1 MLFFKQKGD
10 ALDFYFELSLNKN
23 IKIMQRIHRIRH
35 KSSTKSHFCFVKL
48 KSVSNLPRYST

>member
-1 MLFFKQKGD
+1 MLFLKQKGD

-23 IKIMQRIHRIRH
+23 IKIMQRNHRIRLMP
-35 KSSTKSHFCFVKL
+35 STKSQFRFVKL